1 MRGAAC
7 SPAGV
12 SCASSA
18 GGRSADGRSAPKA
31 AVSDAAAVC
40 MRGAGGGAAR
50 DAATSNF
57 GRSICTCPVCLPLR
71 ISRRRCRLGSP
82 ARLYFSTDLNQPSTL
97 KTSNVTL
104 VPVCEMFMPRSRQS
118 ALRTMPRIPISCS
131 AESMLWDAR
140 LSLIHVPDRSG
151 PPVDPVAA
159 TTTAAEPSPARQPS
173 HRADAAAPPTPT
185 ASGRDSASRSCPRSS
200 NRPRGDASKGPFV
213 ARCGHAAAAAAVKL
227 SDALTRSA
235 WPDRPMRAIIA
246 SNTPAGAQLAPCP
259 CPST

>member
-1 MRGAAC
+1 MYLRGTPT
-7 SPAGV
+7 PAPTRTIRHQR
-12 SCASSA
+12 
-18 GGRSADGRSAPKA
+18 GR
-31 AVSDAAAVC
+31 
-40 MRGAGGGAAR
+40 
-50 DAATSNF
+50 T
-57 GRSICTCPVCLPLR
+57 
-71 ISRRRCRLGSP
+71 
-82 ARLYFSTDLNQPSTL
+82 
-97 KTSNVTL
+97 
-104 VPVCEMFMPRSRQS
+104 
-118 ALRTMPRIPISCS
+118 
-131 AESMLWDAR
+131 
-140 LSLIHVPDRSG
+140 LIHVPDRSG

-246 SNTPAGAQLAPCP
+246 SNTPAGACAGARRTQHALQPRRARWRGGPFARLFGGTAGRAGAGRQTAKGSLPARQNRGAPQRKEKKRGRGRHSCARAR
-259 CPST
+259 